1 MYKEQQMAQYSGIY
15 LNLEG
20 TTAEINSLQQPR
32 ETAWDTTSGM
42 FRYMDAASGI
52 HYFGG
57 ESLWTAYGLSGIY
70 YKVGNDDQV
79 FFGHPEGSYIS
90 IESWLVSGAFTLGS
104 NASVTV
110 CGSWWE
116 HRDDD
121 FKIYSVQSGLFR
133 IYNGNNLSFED
144 PDCPI
149 NPKWFL
155 KTSGNNFYIKNGDN
169 NYADLTISSDYR
181 LYLET
186 WSGDMFLR
194 TFNGGNIILQSSGFS
209 SNIKLE
215 ATGDVYTTPWQ
226 SYSPTISGFSST
238 PLSRTRYK
246 TVGKLVYVTV
256 EVSGVGDGNG
266 TTISL
271 PYQADTNTNFNF
283 LKVGAGYANTGIW
296 NSYSSSIVRIASGA
310 LNADIKIGDT
320 YYGDSGGDVYGSG
333 TTLKYVCGTFWYERA

>member
-1 MYKEQQMAQYSGIY
+1 MAQYSGIY

-57 ESLWTAYGLSGIY
+57 ESLWTAYGPSGIY

-79 FFGHPEGSYIS
+79 FFGHPEDSYIS

-104 NASVTV
+104 NANVTV

-144 PDCPI
+144 PDHPT

-155 KTSGNNFYIKNGDN
+155 KTSGNNFYIKNGDY

-194 TFNGGNIILQSSGFS
+194 TFNGGNIIL
-209 SNIKLE
+209 E
-215 ATGDVYTTPWQ
+215 ATGDVYSSGWQ
-226 SYSPTISGFSST
+226 NYNATASGWGPGYTASVQYKTLGDLVFINYAVNGSGNGDYTKISIPFPAATSGFAHRPVAGFRIGDSYDLTS
-238 PLSRTRYK
+238 
-246 TVGKLVYVTV
+246 VGAF
-256 EVSGVGDGNG
+256 VSGSWVN
-266 TTISL
+266 
-271 PYQADTNTNFNF
+271 
-283 LKVGAGYANTGIW
+283 V
-296 NSYSSSIVRIASGA
+296 ASGA
-310 LNADIKIGDT
+310 FWPSPGN
-320 YYGDSGGDVYGSG
+320 YYQVWGSG
-333 TTLKYVCGTFWYERA
+333 VAASSLKWVCGHFWYQRA